1 MGTKVFPKAQL
12 KVFLTAS
19 IQERASRRYKQLLEQ
34 GENVSLRALEEQVR
48 LRDERD
54 MNRKASPLAIASDA
68 IEVDTS
74 DLSIKE
80 AVDRLQNLAILRGI
94 A

>member
-1 MGTKVFPKAQL
+1 
-12 KVFLTAS
+12 
-19 IQERASRRYKQLLEQ
+19 
-34 GENVSLRALEEQVR
+34 
-48 LRDERD
+48 